1 MDDQTELKT
10 GVDAVQCSSKKL
22 DKALLALKVRRTV
35 TEHQIDRVND
45 FVKRI
50 QEDSSSVSLDEL
62 NIRLK
67 DLDSAFDAFDKV
79 QRKIEEKD
87 FDEISQPNRSKC
99 EELYYCTA
107 ITLKVYISRL
117 NNSDSNQTIHVSHAI
132 LSDEKYDTVK
142 LPKIE
147 LREFSGDVTTW
158 IALFDEFTSLVHNN
172 ERLNTFT
179 KLHHLV
185 SKLSPAAK
193 APIAGIKIIAEN
205 YEIIL
210 QRLKD
215 RFENKKIIAK
225 QHIKQIFEHPKIIH
239 ANAADLREL
248 IDTMNNHLI
257 GLKNINRPVESWD
270 DLMVYIITSKLDPDT
285 SSKWNEKAP
294 IDRVPIL
301 SELLNFLKGRCQ
313 LLDSNLS
320 SVSLP
325 VGALT
330 SRAIEPKRVQRTA
343 KSFVIIKNCCSF
355 CQKPGHSI
363 YRCSDF
369 LSLSV
374 ADRLNK
380 VHALK
385 LCVNCLKFKKYHL
398 SDCTSKGRCHKC
410 GKGHYSLLHFER
422 PQVANYTASKHN
434 QINETNHIEPAEN
447 ANHNMSDQAQP
458 KNFAALKTQHTERSI
473 LATVVVYIISKYNQR
488 FPCRVLLDGGS
499 QINMIS
505 ERMVHMTSVNTL
517 QFNFNVK
524 IKLWEHQT

>member
-50 QEDSSSVSLDEL
+50 QEDSRGVSLDEL

-67 DLDSAFDAFDKV
+67 ALDSAFDAFKKV
-79 QRKIEEKD
+79 QTKIEEKD
-87 FDEISQPNRSKC
+87 FDEFSPPNRSKC
-99 EELYYCTA
+99 EEAT
-107 ITLKVYISRL
+107 TLKVCTSRP

-132 LSDEKYDTVK
+132 LSYEKYDTVK
-142 LPKIE
+142 LPKI
-147 LREFSGDVTTW
+147 W
-158 IALFDEFTSLVHNN
+158 
-172 ERLNTFT
+172 LNTST

-270 DLMVYIITSKLDPDT
+270 DLMVYIITYKLDPDT
-285 SSKWNEKAP
+285 LSKWNEKAP
-294 IDRVPIL
+294 IDRVPIH

-313 LLDSNLS
+313 ILDSNLS

-330 SRAIEPKRVQRTA
+330 SRAVEPKRA
-343 KSFVIIKNCCSF
+343 CIKNCCSF
-355 CQKPGHSI
+355 CQKPGYII

-385 LCVNCLKFKKYHL
+385 LCVNCLKFKKYNL

-422 PQVANYTASKHN
+422 SQVANYTASKHN

-458 KNFAALKTQHTERSI
+458 KNFAALKTTHRTKYTSYSSCLYYIEIQPTLSLSCSI
-473 LATVVVYIISKYNQR
+473 GWWCTN
-488 FPCRVLLDGGS
+488 
-499 QINMIS
+499 
-505 ERMVHMTSVNTL
+505 
-517 QFNFNVK
+517 
-524 IKLWEHQT
+524 